1 MSISMNGLCV
11 GCLLNKH
18 IENARSLGTEEQAMT
33 FIKDVMRLI
42 VDAKPTD
49 NSALMGK
56 LINDLYMTHYGL
68 PQDRFREE
76 KAVSNRFVM
85 ERLHLIQSRVENA
98 PDPVFTALQ
107 YAILGNYIDFSALWK
122 SVSFE
127 KLEDMLNHPEAFPV
141 NEETYRAFVQD
152 LEKAESLL
160 YITDNAGEI
169 CFDMVLAQQ
178 LQKQYPQLRIT
189 FCVRGGPAHN
199 DATREDAEAIRLPFP
214 VIDSGCDIGGMEL
227 DRISPEAKK
236 AFESAD
242 IILAKGMGNVE
253 SLYGCGYNV
262 YFAFLVKCPRL
273 AQVFDKPH
281 MTSMF
286 EKERSQ

>member
-11 GCLLNKH
+11 NCLLGKH
-18 IENARSLGTEEQAMT
+18 VETARSLGTEEQAMAFT
-33 FIKDVMRLI
+33 KDVMQLLI
-42 VDAKPTD
+42 DAKPTD

-56 LINDLYMTHYGL
+56 FIKDLYVTHYGL
-68 PQDRFREE
+68 PQDQYAEE
-76 KAVSNRFVM
+76 KRDSNQFVM
-85 ERLHLIQSRVENA
+85 ERLHIIKSRIEA
-98 PDPVFTALQ
+98 SADPVFTGLQ

-141 NEETYRAFVQD
+141 NEETYRAFLQD

-178 LQKQYPQLRIT
+178 LQKQHPRLKIT

-199 DATREDAEAIRLPFP
+199 DATREDAEAIGLPFP

-227 DRISPEAKK
+227 DRIGKEAKE
-236 AFESAD
+236 AFEKAD
-242 IILAKGMGNVE
+242 MILAKGMGNVE

-262 YFAFLVKCPRL
+262 YFAFLVKCPRI
-273 AQVFDKPH
+273 AQVFGKPH
-281 MTSMF
+281 LTSMF
-286 EKERSQ
+286 EKERP

>member
-11 GCLLNKH
+11 NCLLGKH
-18 IENARSLGTEEQAMT
+18 VDKARSLGTEEQAMAFT
-33 FIKDVMRLI
+33 KDVMQLLI
-42 VDAKPTD
+42 DAKPTD

-56 LINDLYMTHYGL
+56 YINDLYMTHYGL
-68 PQDRFREE
+68 PQDQYTEE
-76 KAVSNRFVM
+76 KKASNQFVM
-85 ERLHLIQSRVENA
+85 DRLHIIKNRIESA
-98 PDPVFTALQ
+98 ADPIFTGLQ

-122 SVSFE
+122 SVNFE
-127 KLEDMLNHPEAFPV
+127 KLEDMLTHPEAFCV

-152 LEKAESLL
+152 LETAESLL

-178 LQKQYPQLRIT
+178 LQRQYSQLKIT

-199 DATREDAEAIRLPFP
+199 DATREDAEAIGLPFP

-227 DRISPEAKK
+227 DRIGPEAKE

-242 IILAKGMGNVE
+242 IILSKGMGNTE

-273 AQVFDKPH
+273 AQIFNKPH
-281 MTSMF
+281 MSSMF
-286 EKERSQ
+286 VKEKI

>member
-11 GCLLNKH
+11 NCLLGKH
-18 IENARSLGTEEQAMT
+18 VETARSIGTEEQAMAFT
-33 FIKDVMRLI
+33 KDVMQLLI
-42 VDAKPTD
+42 DAKPTD

-56 LINDLYMTHYGL
+56 FIKDLYVTHYGL
-68 PQDRFREE
+68 PQDQYAEE
-76 KAVSNRFVM
+76 KRDSNQFVM
-85 ERLHLIQSRVENA
+85 ERLHIIKNRIEDSA
-98 PDPVFTALQ
+98 DPIFTGLQ

-127 KLEDMLNHPEAFPV
+127 KLEDMLTHPEAFPV

-152 LEKAESLL
+152 LETAESLL

-178 LQKQYPQLRIT
+178 LQKQYPRLKIT

-199 DATREDAEAIRLPFP
+199 DATREDAEAIGLPFP

-227 DRISPEAKK
+227 DRIGSEAKE
-236 AFESAD
+236 AFEKAD
-242 IILAKGMGNVE
+242 MILAKGMGNVE

-262 YFAFLVKCPRL
+262 YFAFLVKCPRI
-273 AQVFDKPH
+273 AQVFGKPH
-281 MTSMF
+281 LTSMF
-286 EKERSQ
+286 EKEK